1 MKYEC
6 NLVYVV
12 FSDKFVDYCP
22 RFEGGIVFKPEDSTP
37 YTISRDA

>member
-1 MKYEC
+1 MKYGC

-12 FSDKFVDYCP
+12 FSDKFVDNCP
-22 RFEGGIVFKPEDSTP
+22 RFENDIVFKPEDSTP